1 MTINALD
8 SGLLGLQRGFQT
20 VNNASGNIA
29 RQTSGS
35 GANEASG
42 AGADL
47 AQELVSQRIG
57 QRETEA
63 SAQAVKAAD
72 ETLGTLIDLFV

>member
-20 VNNASGNIA
+20 ATTASGNIA

-35 GANEASG
+35 EANDVSG

-47 AQELVSQRIG
+47 AQELVSQRVG
-57 QRETEA
+57 QQQTEA
-63 SAQAVKAAD
+63 SAQVVKAAD

>member
-8 SGLLGLQRGFQT
+8 NGLLGLQRGFQT
-20 VNNASGNIA
+20 VTTASGNIA

-35 GANEASG
+35 GAHQTSG
-42 AGADL
+42 VGSDL
-47 AQELVSQRIG
+47 VRELVSQRIG
-57 QRETEA
+57 QRHTEA
-63 SAQAVKAAD
+63 SVQVGKVAD